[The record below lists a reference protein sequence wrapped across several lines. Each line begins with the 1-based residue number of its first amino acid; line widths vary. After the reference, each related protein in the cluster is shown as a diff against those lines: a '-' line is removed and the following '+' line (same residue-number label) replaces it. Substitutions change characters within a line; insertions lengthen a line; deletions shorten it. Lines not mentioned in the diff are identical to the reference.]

1 LSDKEY
7 QVITECAISNMAETP
22 NLPPSLFPSKQE
34 ATDKINKEKQIVQ
47 EESPPPRQLSSDSN
61 VVTNEAH
68 GQSTEETVPEISGSS
83 ANTAA
88 SLASE
93 NAYTTVKIGIGI
105 DLVQLSLFVGG
116 SRDNTLASI
125 QVLIFFHVMK
135 P

>member
-1 LSDKEY
+1 ME
-7 QVITECAISNMAETP
+7 
-22 NLPPSLFPSKQE
+22 
-34 ATDKINKEKQIVQ
+34 

-68 GQSTEETVPEISGSS
+68 EWSTEETVPEISGSS

-93 NAYTTVKIGIGI
+93 NTHMTVKIGIGI

-125 QVLIFFHVMK
+125 HE
-135 P
+135 